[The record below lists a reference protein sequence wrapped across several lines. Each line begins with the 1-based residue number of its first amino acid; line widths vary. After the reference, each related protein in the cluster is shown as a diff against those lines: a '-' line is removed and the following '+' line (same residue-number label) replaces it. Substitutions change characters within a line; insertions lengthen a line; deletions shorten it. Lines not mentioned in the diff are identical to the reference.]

1 MQVTTTS
8 TPIPTGELSPSSWP
22 DHTQLPD
29 SDDNF
34 VKNFQEH
41 PQSVI
46 LTTSINPLLDKIHP
60 DKDYNRLM
68 KDAWDLISKQ
78 QT

>member
-1 MQVTTTS
+1 MRDR
-8 TPIPTGELSPSSWP
+8 PDIPTGVDRVSLPLGELSPSSWP

-46 LTTSINPLLDKIHP
+46 LTEPLLDKIHL
-60 DKDYNRLM
+60 DKDYCR
-68 KDAWDLISKQ
+68 
-78 QT
+78 